1 MPVFEAA
8 DTFLPAPVPD
18 IQPSGELTATG
29 DESLERD
36 MVTTAADNAS
46 VGDKRAAPAGELV
59 PGIES
64 DVSGLAAAIAK
75 IRDPEQ
81 KRAKRA

>member
-1 MPVFEAA
+1 
-8 DTFLPAPVPD
+8 
-18 IQPSGELTATG
+18 
-29 DESLERD
+29 